1 MFSLRA
7 PTQPAKPRINVIPP
21 TTRTSQ
27 TGSKPCSWV
36 TWVKSNKT
44 PYTHMWKSQQ
54 HVVIEPTAMVTSSE
68 RSSLTFSLQAQNPA
82 AMKAA
87 PASCNTRNTIKSGPQ
102 CRPTNPERLPLP
114 AFWSLPQEH
123 SWHHFLSAE
132 KQETLFPVAKN
143 IICHIHTQATKN
155 HFTNTL
161 SSCS

>member
-27 TGSKPCSWV
+27 TGSKPCSRV

-87 PASCNTRNTIKSGPQ
+87 PASCNTRNTIKS
-102 CRPTNPERLPLP
+102 ERLPLP
-114 AFWSLPQEH
+114 AFLIPPPGAQLTSLSVCRETGNFVSCCKKH
-123 SWHHFLSAE
+123 NLLHTHAHHKGQL
-132 KQETLFPVAKN
+132 
-143 IICHIHTQATKN
+143 H
-155 HFTNTL
+155 
-161 SSCS
+161 